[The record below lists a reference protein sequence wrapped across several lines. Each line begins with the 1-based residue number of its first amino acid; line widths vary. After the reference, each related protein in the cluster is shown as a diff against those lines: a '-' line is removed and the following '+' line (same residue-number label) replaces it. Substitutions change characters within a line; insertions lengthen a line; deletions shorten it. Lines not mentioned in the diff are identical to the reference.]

1 MIKLKDNQQTNEKKP
16 KQIENKVK
24 VDKISKKEKDYQNQQ
39 QKKKYDLILSKK
51 LMADHH
57 HHRLPSTNYTGVK

>member
-1 MIKLKDNQQTNEKKP
+1 MIINKRTKKKP

-39 QKKKYDLILSKK
+39 QK
-51 LMADHH
+51 
-57 HHRLPSTNYTGVK
+57 RNTT